1 MTTLKRLIF
10 ILLLGCSIPLQAEI
24 TYTSATDENGIKWKY
39 SYDWESPVIF
49 AYLGSSSQGPAI
61 DSTTS
66 GTLIFPTEIGG
77 RKVSSSLGAFVLA
90 GCSRITN
97 VVFPWSGV
105 SFGSYAFSGCTSLS
119 LTVPATVS
127 SIGTAAFYRVPYV
140 YLEEG
145 FTSVNGGWFY
155 GGSNASFGGSDTVI
169 KRLDIPSTVTSVS
182 SFDATKVI
190 IDELHIKGPY
200 RDFSSLFA
208 CCNKIYYDIEYADE
222 WEAHISQ
229 WSCGGSRLSV
239 VSTLHGGTT
248 SDRGRYVTWGEEV
261 SVTATAKEG
270 YVFLGWDSDREGI
283 EGTEETITF
292 TMPQAP
298 VTLVANFFPKALLE
312 GWMDTRIDA
321 KVDGER
327 LMTADQAA
335 EKTAAAIEGKVES
348 GELFTPAG
356 AEAKTAEAIA
366 QKVANKEL
374 ITAESLQEM
383 ALDAP
388 VIEVDASG
396 TAKVG
401 ISLQKAT
408 SLSGEWEEVA
418 LGEDAAS
425 VSAGALK
432 LAVPAEE
439 GTAFYKFVVPA
450 RQGAQEP

>member
-1 MTTLKRLIF
+1 MTTLKHLIF
-10 ILLLGCSIPLQAEI
+10 ILLLGCAIPLQAANY
-24 TYTSATDENGIKWKY
+24 YTSATDENGITWKY
-39 SYDWESPVIF
+39 YYDWELPVNDM
-49 AYLGSSSQGPAI
+49 AYLGSGLKSSAI
-61 DSTTS
+61 DRTTS
-66 GTLIFPTEIGG
+66 GTLIFPTTIGG
-77 RKVSSSLGAFVLA
+77 RTVSSYLDNYVLCD
-90 GCSRITN
+90 CSSITN

-105 SFGSYAFSGCTSLS
+105 SFGQYAFSGCTSLT
-119 LTVPATVS
+119 LTVPANVG
-127 SIGTAAFYRVPYV
+127 SIGTGAFYKVPYV

-145 FTSVNGGWFY
+145 ITRVSGNWFY
-155 GGSNASFGGSDTVI
+155 GGSDTYSSI
-169 KRLDIPSTVTSVS
+169 KRLDIPSTVTSAS
-182 SFDATKVI
+182 SFPDASKMAI
-190 IDELHIKGPY
+190 GELHIKGPY
-200 RDFSSLFA
+200 RDLSSLFA
-208 CCNKIYYDIEYADE
+208 CCSKIYYDVEYADE
-222 WEAHISQ
+222 WEAHVSQ
-229 WSCGGSRLSV
+229 WSCGGSRLSI
-239 VSTLHGGTT
+239 VSTHHGGTT
-248 SDRGRYVTWGEEV
+248 SDRGRYVTWGEAV
-261 SVTATAKEG
+261 SVTAAAKEG

-327 LMTADQAA
+327 LMTAEQAA
-335 EKTAAAIEGKVES
+335 EKTAAAIEGKVER

-356 AEAKTAEAIA
+356 AEAKAAEEIA

-374 ITAESLQEM
+374 ITADSLQEM

-396 TAKVG
+396 TARVG
-401 ISLQKAT
+401 ISLQKAS
-408 SLSGEWEEVA
+408 SLSGDWEEVA
-418 LGEDAAS
+418 LAEDAAS

>member
-1 MTTLKRLIF
+1 MALTNGTFTRCGSLHLVIPKSVTSIEQSTLHGVPHITL
-10 ILLLGCSIPLQAEI
+10 AEGA
-24 TYTSATDENGIKWKY
+24 THFSTWWFYYTASTPKY
-39 SYDWESPVIF
+39 SVIYSLHLP
-49 AYLGSSSQGPAI
+49 ASLVTIDVPEPSSSNPK
-61 DSTTS
+61 
-66 GTLIFPTEIGG
+66 P
-77 RKVSSSLGAFVLA
+77 V
-90 GCSRITN
+90 
-97 VVFPWSGV
+97 
-105 SFGSYAFSGCTSLS
+105 
-119 LTVPATVS
+119 TVHNLY
-127 SIGTAAFYRVPYV
+127 IHGEYRNFYQLFEY
-140 YLEEG
+140 
-145 FTSVNGGWFY
+145 
-155 GGSNASFGGSDTVI
+155 SN
-169 KRLDIPSTVTSVS
+169 RL
-182 SFDATKVI
+182 
-190 IDELHIKGPY
+190 
-200 RDFSSLFA
+200 
-208 CCNKIYYDIEYADE
+208 YYDVSYADE
-222 WEAHISQ
+222 WKSNLGNWTCQ
-229 WSCGGSRLSV
+229 GSRLSV

-248 SDRGRYVTWGEEV
+248 SEKGKEVAWGEAV
-261 SVTATAKEG
+261 TVTAVAKEG

-283 EGTEETITF
+283 EGTEETISF

-356 AEAKTAEAIA
+356 AEAKAAEEIA

-374 ITAESLQEM
+374 ITADSLQEM

-396 TAKVG
+396 TARVG

-408 SLSGEWEEVA
+408 SLSGDWEEVA
-418 LGEDAAS
+418 LAEDAAS

-450 RQGAQEP
+450 R

>member
-1 MTTLKRLIF
+1 MDL
-10 ILLLGCSIPLQAEI
+10 
-24 TYTSATDENGIKWKY
+24 
-39 SYDWESPVIF
+39 
-49 AYLGSSSQGPAI
+49 GPAY
-61 DSTTS
+61 TTIED
-66 GTLIFPTEIGG
+66 L
-77 RKVSSSLGAFVLA
+77 
-90 GCSRITN
+90 
-97 VVFPWSGV
+97 
-105 SFGSYAFSGCTSLS
+105 
-119 LTVPATVS
+119 
-127 SIGTAAFYRVPYV
+127 YV
-140 YLEEG
+140 
-145 FTSVNGGWFY
+145 
-155 GGSNASFGGSDTVI
+155 
-169 KRLDIPSTVTSVS
+169 PSTVESFSGWYALANGYGTEHVS
-182 SFDATKVI
+182 IKR
-190 IDELHIKGPY
+190 LHIKGPY
-200 RDFSSLFA
+200 RSLA
-208 CCNKIYYDIEYADE
+208 YPSDCEKIYYDPEYAESWLRGIDDDLYRWACE
-222 WEAHISQ
+222 
-229 WSCGGSRLSV
+229 GSRLSV

-248 SDRGRYVTWGEEV
+248 SEKGKVYAWGEEV

-335 EKTAAAIEGKVES
+335 EKTAAAIEGKVTS

-374 ITAESLQEM
+374 ITADSLQEM

-408 SLSGEWEEVA
+408 SLSGEWQAVELA
-418 LGEDAAS
+418 EDAAS
-425 VSAGALK
+425 VAAGALK
-432 LAVPAEE
+432 LSVPAEE

>member
-1 MTTLKRLIF
+1 MKTIRYWLGVALTLSAFALKAATWRDQNGVVWEYRIESGKASIGLGRLSPPAISTDTVGDIIIPETLEGCPVTTVNASAFKGCDKITSIQFPPTIKLICGGAFDGCSNLLLTIPSHVTTL
-10 ILLLGCSIPLQAEI
+10 ED
-24 TYTSATDENGIKWKY
+24 SALYGVSK
-39 SYDWESPVIF
+39 VIF
-49 AYLGSSSQGPAI
+49 AEGHTTLNGNLFSSSWHYH
-61 DSTTS
+61 
-66 GTLIFPTEIGG
+66 F
-77 RKVSSSLGAFVLA
+77 
-90 GCSRITN
+90 
-97 VVFPWSGV
+97 
-105 SFGSYAFSGCTSLS
+105 FGIELH
-119 LTVPATVS
+119 L
-127 SIGTAAFYRVPYV
+127 
-140 YLEEG
+140 
-145 FTSVNGGWFY
+145 
-155 GGSNASFGGSDTVI
+155 
-169 KRLDIPSTVTSVS
+169 PSTITTVE
-182 SFDATKVI
+182 SFSMPPNSNNPPIQIET
-190 IDELHIKGPY
+190 LYIKGPY
-200 RDFSSLFA
+200 RDFETL
-208 CCNKIYYDIEYADE
+208 YA
-222 WEAHISQ
+222 
-229 WSCGGSRLSV
+229 SCGKIIYEAAYAEEWAGKVKWGVCDGSRLSV
-239 VSTLHGGTT
+239 VTTQNGGTT
-248 SDRGRYVTWGEEV
+248 TEKGRYVKAGEAV
-261 SVTATAKEG
+261 SVTAAAKEG

-356 AEAKTAEAIA
+356 AEAKAAEEIA

-374 ITAESLQEM
+374 ITADSLQEM

-401 ISLQKAT
+401 ISLQKAR
-408 SLSGEWEEVA
+408 SLSGDWEEVA
-418 LGEDAAS
+418 LAEDAAS

>member
-1 MTTLKRLIF
+1 MTTLKHLIF
-10 ILLLGCSIPLQAEI
+10 ILLLGCAILLQAANY
-24 TYTSATDENGIKWKY
+24 YTSATDENGITWRY
-39 SYDWESPVIF
+39 YYEWELPVNDM
-49 AYLGSSSQGPAI
+49 AHLGSSGSGSAI

-66 GTLIFPTEIGG
+66 GTLIFPTKIGG
-77 RKVSSSLGAFVLA
+77 RIVSSDLGDYVLYN
-90 GCSRITN
+90 CSRITN

-105 SFGSYAFSGCTSLS
+105 SFGMYAFSGCTSLT
-119 LTVPATVS
+119 LTVPANVG
-127 SIGTAAFYRVPYV
+127 SIGGGAFYKVPYV

-145 FTSVNGGWFY
+145 ITRVSGGWFR
-155 GGSNASFGGSDTVI
+155 GGSDNNASI
-169 KRLDIPSTVTSVS
+169 KRLDIPSTVTSAS
-182 SFDATKVI
+182 SFDATKMT

-222 WEAHISQ
+222 WEAHVSQ

-356 AEAKTAEAIA
+356 AEAKAAEEIA

-374 ITAESLQEM
+374 ITADSLQEM

-396 TAKVG
+396 TARVG

-408 SLSGEWEEVA
+408 SLSGDWEEVA
-418 LGEDAAS
+418 LAEDAAS